1 VDVLVAVST
10 WMNVA
15 RTTVTYLLE
24 WTAMEKMVTI
34 CGRLLHALQTCTTH
48 PSFTALRRRLDVD
61 GSKSFLLLLRI
72 PAKYL
77 LVAFSRKR
85 LGTFFQLLCHRRTI
99 PFNILLLTRQNG
111 VRHQRQLKRV
121 LLFK

>member
-1 VDVLVAVST
+1 MAKDVLALVWT

-15 RTTVTYLLE
+15 RTTPTYLME
-24 WTAMEKMVTI
+24 RTAMEKMVMT
-34 CGRLLHALQTCTTH
+34 CGRPLHALQTCTTH

-77 LVAFSRKR
+77 LVVFFPKR
-85 LGTFFQLLCHRRTI
+85 
-99 PFNILLLTRQNG
+99 PAP
-111 VRHQRQLKRV
+111 
-121 LLFK
+121 